1 MRATVFVLGAVL
13 VACAVI
19 LAIGRVDRVIS
30 STGGKIVSVDAPI
43 VLQALDPSIVKS
55 IDVREGEVVEQGRQ
69 LATLDPTFAA
79 ADVNQLQQQIDS
91 LNAQIA
97 RDEAELAHADLLFSP
112 SADPSLQKYEKLQ
125 GLLFDQRA
133 AQYSAQLESFD
144 QKIAETQ
151 ATIDKYQNDEKRYK
165 ERLGVASEVED
176 MRSTLAQHGN
186 ESRLNV
192 LGSMD
197 TKLEALR
204 NMEFGHNSLVEARH
218 QMDGFKADRAAF
230 IEQWFSQVSQDLITA
245 RNSRDGARAQL
256 EKARKHQDLVRLTAP
271 ERAMVLNLAKL
282 SVGSVLKEGDTLLTL
297 TPMSAPL
304 EAEAQVLSRDVG
316 FIRPGDPVTMKIEA
330 FNFAEHGTV
339 EGKVKWISEDAFTTD
354 DNGQPTP
361 AYYRVRVSVVA
372 IHLID
377 VPSTFRLIPG
387 MTLVADVKVGTR
399 RSRSLSHR
407 RHDPQHRRGHARAMS
422 TSCLVYSEVAEGS
435 DQPPPIITSHGSWRR
450 GLRATT
456 LLFRAAALAGRPF
469 SRFERSGVSDRGTL
483 CQRRGGPAKSRRGG
497 EVVSTRPSAA
507 DTPRRNFAWGSSC

>member
-1 MRATVFVLGAVL
+1 MPSEVVPAAVRQFQSEIDGIRHAGEPRSARLTVLTLGGAL
-13 VACAVI
+13 LACALI
-19 LAIGRVDRVIS
+19 LAVARVDRVIS
-30 STGGKIVSVDAPI
+30 STAGKIVSVDAPL

-79 ADVNQLQQQIDS
+79 ADVNQLRQQIDS

-97 RDEAELAHADLLFSP
+97 RDEAELARTDLVFSP
-112 SADPSLQKYEKLQ
+112 SAEPSPQKYEKLQ
-125 GLLFDQRA
+125 KELFDQLA

-144 QKIAETQ
+144 QKIALTQ
-151 ATIDKYQNDEKRYK
+151 ATIDKYQNDENRYK
-165 ERLGVASEVED
+165 ERLGVASEVEN

-197 TKLEALR
+197 TRLEALR

-230 IEQWFSQVSQDLITA
+230 IEQWFSQISQDLITA
-245 RNSRDGARAQL
+245 RNGRDGARAQL
-256 EKARKHQDLVRLTAP
+256 EKATKHQDLVRLTAP
-271 ERAMVLNLAKL
+271 ERAMVLTLAKL

-316 FIRPGDPVTMKIEA
+316 FIRPGDPVTMKIDA

-339 EGKVKWISEDAFTTD
+339 EGRVKWISEDAFTTD

-361 AYYRVRVSVVA
+361 DYYRVRVSVVA

-399 RSRSLSHR
+399 AL
-407 RHDPQHRRGHARAMS
+407 GAYLIGGMM
-422 TSCLVYSEVAEGS
+422 
-435 DQPPPIITSHGSWRR
+435 R
-450 GLRATT
+450 GLGQAMRE
-456 LLFRAAALAGRPF
+456 P
-469 SRFERSGVSDRGTL
+469 
-483 CQRRGGPAKSRRGG
+483 
-497 EVVSTRPSAA
+497 
-507 DTPRRNFAWGSSC
+507 

>member
-1 MRATVFVLGAVL
+1 LTVLTLGGAL
-13 VACAVI
+13 LACALI
-19 LAIGRVDRVIS
+19 LAVARVDRVIS
-30 STGGKIVSVDAPI
+30 STAGKIVSVDAPL

-79 ADVNQLQQQIDS
+79 ADVNQLRQQIDS

-97 RDEAELAHADLLFSP
+97 RDEAELARTDLVFSP
-112 SADPSLQKYEKLQ
+112 SAEPSPQKYEKLQ
-125 GLLFDQRA
+125 KELFDQLA

-144 QKIAETQ
+144 QKIALTQ
-151 ATIDKYQNDEKRYK
+151 ATIDKYQNDENRYK
-165 ERLGVASEVED
+165 ERLGVASEVEN

-197 TKLEALR
+197 TRLEALR

-230 IEQWFSQVSQDLITA
+230 IEQWFSQISQDLITA
-245 RNSRDGARAQL
+245 RNGRDGARAQL
-256 EKARKHQDLVRLTAP
+256 EKATKHQDLVRLTAP
-271 ERAMVLNLAKL
+271 ERAMVLTLAKL

-316 FIRPGDPVTMKIEA
+316 FIRPGDPVTMKIDA

-339 EGKVKWISEDAFTTD
+339 EGRVKWISEDAFTTD

-361 AYYRVRVSVVA
+361 DYYRVRVSVVA

-399 RSRSLSHR
+399 AL
-407 RHDPQHRRGHARAMS
+407 GAYLIGGMM
-422 TSCLVYSEVAEGS
+422 
-435 DQPPPIITSHGSWRR
+435 R
-450 GLRATT
+450 GLGQAMRE
-456 LLFRAAALAGRPF
+456 P
-469 SRFERSGVSDRGTL
+469 
-483 CQRRGGPAKSRRGG
+483 
-497 EVVSTRPSAA
+497 
-507 DTPRRNFAWGSSC
+507 

>member
-1 MRATVFVLGAVL
+1 VPSEVVPAAVRQFQSEIDGIRHAGEPRSARLTVLTLGGAL
-13 VACAVI
+13 LACALI
-19 LAIGRVDRVIS
+19 LAVARVDRVIT
-30 STGGKIVSVDAPI
+30 STGGKIVSVDAPL
-43 VLQALDPSIVKS
+43 VLQALDPSIIKS
-55 IDVREGEVVEQGRQ
+55 IDVREGEVVEKGQQ

-79 ADVNQLQQQIDS
+79 ADVDQLQQQIDS

-97 RDEAELAHADLLFSP
+97 RDEAELARTDLVFTP
-112 SADPSLQKYEKLQ
+112 SADPSLQKYENLQ
-125 GLLFDQRA
+125 LKLFDQRA

-144 QKIAETQ
+144 QKIALTQ
-151 ATIDKYQNDEKRYK
+151 ATIDKFQNDEKRYK
-165 ERLGVASEVED
+165 ERLEVASEVED

-230 IEQWFSQVSQDLITA
+230 VEQWFSQISQDLITA
-245 RNSRDGARAQL
+245 RNGRDGARAQL
-256 EKARKHQDLVRLTAP
+256 EKATKHQDLVRLTAP
-271 ERAMVLNLAKL
+271 ERAMVLTLAKL
-282 SVGSVLKEGDTLLTL
+282 SVGSVLKGGDTLLTL

-316 FIRPGDPVTMKIEA
+316 FIRPGDSVTMKIDA

-361 AYYRVRVSVVA
+361 DYYRVRVSVVA

-399 RSRSLSHR
+399 ALGAYLIGGMM
-407 RHDPQHRRGHARAMS
+407 RGAGEAMR
-422 TSCLVYSEVAEGS
+422 E
-435 DQPPPIITSHGSWRR
+435 P
-450 GLRATT
+450 
-456 LLFRAAALAGRPF
+456 
-469 SRFERSGVSDRGTL
+469 
-483 CQRRGGPAKSRRGG
+483 
-497 EVVSTRPSAA
+497 
-507 DTPRRNFAWGSSC
+507 

>member
-1 MRATVFVLGAVL
+1 VPIKEVPAAVRQFQSEIDAIRHADEPLSVRATVFVLGGVL
-13 VACAVI
+13 LAGALI
-19 LAIGRVDRVIS
+19 LAIARVDRVIS
-30 STGGKIVSVDAPI
+30 STAGKIISVETP
-43 VLQALDPSIVKS
+43 LMFQALDPSIVKS

-97 RDEAELAHADLLFSP
+97 RDEAELARTDLVFSP
-112 SADPSLQKYEKLQ
+112 SANPSLQKYENLQ
-125 GLLFDQRA
+125 KQLFDQRA

-144 QKIAETQ
+144 QKIAWTQ
-151 ATIDKYQNDEKRYK
+151 ATSDKYQNDENRYK

-197 TKLEALR
+197 TRLEALR

-218 QMDGFKADRAAF
+218 QMDGSKADRAAF
-230 IEQWFSQVSQDLITA
+230 IEQWFSQISQDLITA
-245 RNSRDGARAQL
+245 RNGRDGARAQL
-256 EKARKHQDLVRLTAP
+256 EKATKHQDLVRLTAP
-271 ERAMVLNLAKL
+271 ERAMVLTLAKL

-316 FIRPGDPVTMKIEA
+316 FIRPGDPVTMKIDA

-354 DNGQPTP
+354 DNGQATP

-387 MTLVADVKVGTR
+387 MTLGADVKVGT
-399 RSRSLSHR
+399 
-407 RHDPQHRRGHARAMS
+407 HALGAYLIGGMIHGLGEAMR
-422 TSCLVYSEVAEGS
+422 E
-435 DQPPPIITSHGSWRR
+435 P
-450 GLRATT
+450 
-456 LLFRAAALAGRPF
+456 
-469 SRFERSGVSDRGTL
+469 
-483 CQRRGGPAKSRRGG
+483 
-497 EVVSTRPSAA
+497 
-507 DTPRRNFAWGSSC
+507 